1 LIRVYAIWWLE
12 HYCSH
17 ADAATSLFVNV
28 GKNNKFMALQI
39 ALFTNELMVRLVFA
53 IVLPPTFLFSRLV
66 FSAYFNL
73 ERGPQMDTFG
83 DCFNMF
89 FSDPILFLIL
99 LPHVA
104 PGL

>member
-1 LIRVYAIWWLE
+1 MLQLHFLLMLVKSKLYGTTDCFVYE
-12 HYCSH
+12 ESVVH
-17 ADAATSLFVNV
+17 
-28 GKNNKFMALQI
+28 
-39 ALFTNELMVRLVFA
+39 LVFA

-73 ERGPQMDTFG
+73 DRGPQMDTFG
-83 DCFNMF
+83 DCFKGV

-99 LPHVA
+99 LPRVA